1 MLPLERAGLGAFGS
15 VRGGSFREIRQNRV
29 TASARKPSTPHSVTR
44 SNSPLVPRALTPL
57 AVAVGVTAV
66 VTALSYG
73 LPDAYQATG
82 VGLAF
87 LLATYVLVL
96 RHDSATVHRYGLA
109 LGGLFDSEPLAPARV
124 LREATRALA
133 WALGVALVVLPP
145 FWLGWVYFW
154 KPAASFRPAGLA
166 TLADDALGQWLVI
179 ALPEEAFYR
188 GYLQSALDEVW
199 PPRLRVLGAEVGPSL
214 LVTSA
219 LFALGHLATE
229 LDANRLAVFFPALL
243 FGWLRARTGG
253 VGASIALHAL
263 CNLFASYL
271 ARSYGLG

>member
-1 MLPLERAGLGAFGS
+1 VPL
-15 VRGGSFREIRQNRV
+15 
-29 TASARKPSTPHSVTR
+29 
-44 SNSPLVPRALTPL
+44 ALKPL
-57 AVAVGVTAV
+57 AVALGVTAV

-87 LLATYVLVL
+87 LVATYALVL
-96 RHDSATVHRYGLA
+96 RHDSATVERHGLR
-109 LGGLFDSEPLAPARV
+109 LGGLFDTAPLSAGRLAGDA
-124 LREATRALA
+124 LRALA
-133 WALGVALVVLPP
+133 WALGVACLVLPP
-145 FWLGWVYFW
+145 FWFGWVAFW
-154 KPAASFRPAGLA
+154 KPDRAFHTASLRV
-166 TLADDALGQWLVI
+166 LADDALGQWLVI

-188 GYLQSALDEVW
+188 GYLQSALDAAW
-199 PPRLRVLGAEVGPSL
+199 QPRLRVLGAEVGPSL

-219 LFALGHLATE
+219 IFAGGHLATE

-253 VGASIALHAL
+253 IGASVALHAL

-271 ARSYGLG
+271 ARSYGLS